1 MKHRGVDI
9 NGNWVFGK
17 GKNSY
22 ATGKEA
28 IKLNIRTRLLSFKY
42 NCFFDLEAG
51 INWFDLG
58 SASATNLQL
67 LDLKIREVISTSYGV
82 NKIISSDLNIDRNT
96 RAVSVTYNV
105 QLLDNTLLEDTAII
119 GNL

>member
-1 MKHRGVDI
+1 MKHRGVDE
-9 NGNWVFGK
+9 NGNWIFGK

-28 IKLNIRTRLLSFKY
+28 VKLNIKTRLLSFQY

-58 SASATNLQL
+58 SGKEKNLQIL
-67 LDLKIREVISTSYGV
+67 NLKIKEVISTSYGV
-82 NKIISSDLNIDRNT
+82 NKIISSDININPST
-96 RAVSVTYNV
+96 RKVSVTYNV
-105 QLLDNTLLEDTAII
+105 QLLEGTLLNDIAEV
-119 GNL
+119 GVL

>member
-1 MKHRGVDI
+1 MKHRGVDEI
-9 NGNWVFGK
+9 GNWVFGK

-22 ATGKEA
+22 ATGVEA

-58 SASATNLQL
+58 SASEKNLQL
-67 LDLKIREVISTSYGV
+67 LNLKIKEVIATSYGV
-82 NKIISSDLNIDRNT
+82 NKIISSNLNIDRNT
-96 RAVSVTYNV
+96 RAVKVTYQV
-105 QLLDNTLLEDTAII
+105 QLLDETLLEDTSAIGI
-119 GNL
+119 L

>member
-1 MKHRGVDI
+1 MKHRGVDE

-22 ATGKEA
+22 ATGVEA
-28 IKLNIRTRLLSFKY
+28 IKLNIRTRLLSFKN

-58 SASATNLQL
+58 SASEKNLQVL
-67 LDLKIREVISTSYGV
+67 NLRIKEVIGTSYGV
-82 NKIISSDLNIDRNT
+82 NKIISSELHVDRVT
-96 RAVSVTYNV
+96 REVRATYKV
-105 QLLDNTLLEDTAII
+105 LLLDETLLEDTAAI
-119 GNL
+119 GVF